1 MADQPIRLRRP
12 LRLACVTNPESGRN
26 RRHLAEVRALL
37 SARSGVVYRE
47 ARGQRAVSEALRE
60 MRADP
65 PDLLVVNGGDGTVAA
80 VLTTLLLEGPFPRLP
95 LLVLLRGG
103 TTNMTAGDVGAREA
117 LLPSL
122 HRLLDPSGELEGTV
136 VERPVLRV
144 DVSPE
149 GPAQFGMFFGTGAI
163 VRGIEFCHRKVH
175 SRGLRDS
182 LAPALCTLRVL
193 WAMARGDERYAAP
206 RPMSVAGRV
215 AGERAGGGEEDQEQD
230 YLLVLASS
238 LERLFAGLRPYW
250 GDAEGAFYHS
260 RLRARAGHAARTLL
274 PLFWGRAGRFATP
287 EHGYHSG
294 KLDSL
299 SLEMDGPVTVDG
311 EVYQASRQAGPVRV
325 SVGGRVAFLRF

>member
-1 MADQPIRLRRP
+1 M
-12 LRLACVTNPESGRN
+12 G
-26 RRHLAEVRALL
+26 
-37 SARSGVVYRE
+37 
-47 ARGQRAVSEALRE
+47 
-60 MRADP
+60 ADP
-65 PDLLVVNGGDGTVAA
+65 PDLLAVNGGDGTVAA

-122 HRLLDPSGELEGTV
+122 RRLLDPSGELEGTV

-149 GPAQFGMFFGTGAI
+149 RPAHFGMFFGTGAI
-163 VRGIEFCHRKVH
+163 VRGIEFCHRRVH

-260 RLRARAGHAARTLL
+260 RLRARPGHALGTLA
-274 PLFWGRAGRFATP
+274 PLFWGRAGRFARP
-287 EHGYHSG
+287 EHGYYSG

-299 SLEMDGPVTVDG
+299 SLQMDGPVTVDG

-325 SVGGRVAFLRF
+325 SVGGRLAFLRF

>member
-1 MADQPIRLRRP
+1 MADQPIRLRQP

-37 SARSGVVYRE
+37 SARPDVVHRE
-47 ARGQRAVSEALRE
+47 ARGQRAVSEALST
-60 MRADP
+60 MQANP
-65 PDLLVVNGGDGTVAA
+65 PELLAVNGGDGTVAA
-80 VLTTLLLEGPFPRLP
+80 VLTALLLERPFPRLP
-95 LLVLLRGG
+95 LLALLRGG
-103 TTNMTAGDVGAREA
+103 TTNMTAGDVGASEA

-122 HRLLDPSGELEGTV
+122 RRLLDRSGELEGTV

-144 DVSPE
+144 DVSLE
-149 GPAQFGMFFGTGAI
+149 GPTQFGMFFGTGAI
-163 VRGIEFCHRKVH
+163 VRGIEFCHRRVH

-206 RPMSVAGRV
+206 RPTTVTGRV
-215 AGERAGGGEEDQEQD
+215 GEGRAGGGEEEQD

-250 GDAEGAFYHS
+250 GDADGAFYHS
-260 RLRARAGHAARTLL
+260 RLRARPGHALRTLP
-274 PLFWGRAGRFATP
+274 PLGWGRAGRFATP
-287 EHGYHSG
+287 GHGYYSG

-311 EVYQASRQAGPVRV
+311 EVYQASRRAGPVRV
-325 SVGGRVAFLRF
+325 SVGGRVGFLRF

>member
-1 MADQPIRLRRP
+1 MLAARP
-12 LRLACVTNPESGRN
+12 A
-26 RRHLAEVRALL
+26 
-37 SARSGVVYRE
+37 VVHRE

-60 MRADP
+60 MGADP
-65 PDLLVVNGGDGTVAA
+65 PDLLAVNGGDGTVAA

-103 TTNMTAGDVGAREA
+103 ITNMTAGDVGAREA

-122 HRLLDPSGELEGTV
+122 RRLLDPSGELEGTV

-149 GPAQFGMFFGTGAI
+149 RPAHFGMFFGTGAI
-163 VRGIEFCHRKVH
+163 VRGIEFCHRRVH

-193 WAMARGDERYAAP
+193 WAMARGDERYVAP
-206 RPMSVAGRV
+206 RPMTVAGRV
-215 AGERAGGGEEDQEQD
+215 AGEQAGGGEEGQEQD

-260 RLRARAGHAARTLL
+260 RLRARPGHALGTLA
-274 PLFWGRAGRFATP
+274 PLFWGRAGRFARP
-287 EHGYHSG
+287 EHGYYSG

-299 SLEMDGPVTVDG
+299 SLQMDGPVTVDG

-325 SVGGRVAFLRF
+325 SVGGRLAFLRF

>member
-1 MADQPIRLRRP
+1 MAHQPIRLRRP

-37 SARSGVVYRE
+37 SARPDVVHRE

-60 MRADP
+60 MGADP
-65 PDLLVVNGGDGTVAA
+65 PDLLAVNGGDGTVAA

-122 HRLLDPSGELEGTV
+122 RRLLDPSGELEGTV

-149 GPAQFGMFFGTGAI
+149 RPAHFGMFFGTGAI
-163 VRGIEFCHRKVH
+163 VRGIEFCHRRVH

-193 WAMARGDERYAAP
+193 WAMARGDERYVAP
-206 RPMSVAGRV
+206 RPMTVAGRV
-215 AGERAGGGEEDQEQD
+215 AGEQAGGGEEGQEQD

-260 RLRARAGHAARTLL
+260 RLRARPGHALGTLA
-274 PLFWGRAGRFATP
+274 PLFWGRAGRFARP
-287 EHGYHSG
+287 EHGYYSG

-299 SLEMDGPVTVDG
+299 SLQMDGPVTVDG

-325 SVGGRVAFLRF
+325 SVGGRLAFLRF

>member
-37 SARSGVVYRE
+37 SARPDVVHRE

-60 MRADP
+60 MGADP
-65 PDLLVVNGGDGTVAA
+65 PDLLAVNGGDGTVAA
-80 VLTTLLLEGPFPRLP
+80 VLTALLLERPFPRLP
-95 LLVLLRGG
+95 LLALLRGG
-103 TTNMTAGDVGAREA
+103 TTNMTAGDVGASEA

-122 HRLLDPSGELEGTV
+122 RRLLDPSGELEGTV

-149 GPAQFGMFFGTGAI
+149 GPTQFGMFFGTGAI
-163 VRGIEFCHRKVH
+163 VRGIEFCHRRVH

-206 RPMSVAGRV
+206 RPTTVTGRV
-215 AGERAGGGEEDQEQD
+215 GEGRAGGGEEEQD

-250 GDAEGAFYHS
+250 GDADGAFYHS
-260 RLRARAGHAARTLL
+260 RLRARPGHALRTLP

-287 EHGYHSG
+287 GHGYYSG

-311 EVYQASRQAGPVRV
+311 EVYQASRRAGPVRV
-325 SVGGRVAFLRF
+325 SVGGRVGFLRF

>member
-1 MADQPIRLRRP
+1 MAHQPIRLRRP

-37 SARSGVVYRE
+37 SARPDVVHRE

-60 MRADP
+60 MGADP
-65 PDLLVVNGGDGTVAA
+65 PDLLAVNGGDGTVAA

-122 HRLLDPSGELEGTV
+122 RRLLDPSGELEGTV

-163 VRGIEFCHRKVH
+163 VRGIEFCHRRVH

-206 RPMSVAGRV
+206 RPTTVTGRV
-215 AGERAGGGEEDQEQD
+215 GEGRAGGGEEEQD

-250 GDAEGAFYHS
+250 GDADGAFYHS
-260 RLRARAGHAARTLL
+260 RLRARPGHALRTLP

-287 EHGYHSG
+287 GHGYYSG

-311 EVYQASRQAGPVRV
+311 EVYQASRRAGPVRV
-325 SVGGRVAFLRF
+325 SVGGRVGFLRF

>member
-1 MADQPIRLRRP
+1 M
-12 LRLACVTNPESGRN
+12 G
-26 RRHLAEVRALL
+26 
-37 SARSGVVYRE
+37 
-47 ARGQRAVSEALRE
+47 
-60 MRADP
+60 ADP
-65 PDLLVVNGGDGTVAA
+65 PDLLAVNGGDGTVAA

-122 HRLLDPSGELEGTV
+122 RRLLDPSGELEGTV

-149 GPAQFGMFFGTGAI
+149 RPAHFGMFFGTGAI
-163 VRGIEFCHRKVH
+163 VRGIEFCHRRVH

-193 WAMARGDERYAAP
+193 WAMARGDERYVAP
-206 RPMSVAGRV
+206 RPMTVAGRV
-215 AGERAGGGEEDQEQD
+215 AGEQAGGGEEGQEQD

-260 RLRARAGHAARTLL
+260 RLRARPGHALGTLA
-274 PLFWGRAGRFATP
+274 PLFWGRAGRFARP
-287 EHGYHSG
+287 EHGYYSG

-299 SLEMDGPVTVDG
+299 SLQMDGPVTVDG

-325 SVGGRVAFLRF
+325 SVGGRLAFLRF

>member
-1 MADQPIRLRRP
+1 M
-12 LRLACVTNPESGRN
+12 G
-26 RRHLAEVRALL
+26 
-37 SARSGVVYRE
+37 
-47 ARGQRAVSEALRE
+47 
-60 MRADP
+60 ADP
-65 PDLLVVNGGDGTVAA
+65 PDLLAVNGGDGTVAA

-122 HRLLDPSGELEGTV
+122 RRLLDPSGELEGTV

-149 GPAQFGMFFGTGAI
+149 RPAHFGMFFGTGAI
-163 VRGIEFCHRKVH
+163 VRGIEFCHRRVH

-193 WAMARGDERYAAP
+193 WAMARGDERYVAP
-206 RPMSVAGRV
+206 RPMTVAGRV
-215 AGERAGGGEEDQEQD
+215 AGEQAGGGEEGQEQD

-274 PLFWGRAGRFATP
+274 PLFWGRAGRFATS

-311 EVYQASRQAGPVRV
+311 EVYQASRRAGPVRV
-325 SVGGRVAFLRF
+325 SVGGRVGFLRF

>member
-1 MADQPIRLRRP
+1 MAAQPIRLRQP

-37 SARSGVVYRE
+37 SARPDVVHRE

-80 VLTTLLLEGPFPRLP
+80 VLTALLLERPFPRLP
-95 LLVLLRGG
+95 LLALLRGG
-103 TTNMTAGDVGAREA
+103 TTNMTAGDVGASEA

-122 HRLLDPSGELEGTV
+122 RRLLDPSGELEGTV

-149 GPAQFGMFFGTGAI
+149 GPTQFGMFFGTGAI
-163 VRGIEFCHRKVH
+163 VRGIEFCHRRVH

-206 RPMSVAGRV
+206 RPTTVTGRV
-215 AGERAGGGEEDQEQD
+215 GEGRAGGGEEEQD

-250 GDAEGAFYHS
+250 GDADGAFYHS
-260 RLRARAGHAARTLL
+260 RLRARPGHALRTLP

-287 EHGYHSG
+287 GHGYYSG

-311 EVYQASRQAGPVRV
+311 EVYQASRRAGPVRV
-325 SVGGRVAFLRF
+325 SVGGRVGFLRF

>member
-163 VRGIEFCHRKVH
+163 VRGIEFCHRRVH

-206 RPMSVAGRV
+206 RPTTVTGRV
-215 AGERAGGGEEDQEQD
+215 GEGRAGGGEEEQD

-250 GDAEGAFYHS
+250 GDADGAFYHS
-260 RLRARAGHAARTLL
+260 RLRARPGHALRTLP

-287 EHGYHSG
+287 GHGYYSG

-311 EVYQASRQAGPVRV
+311 EVYQASRRAGPVRV
-325 SVGGRVAFLRF
+325 SVGGRVGFLRF

>member
-103 TTNMTAGDVGAREA
+103 TTNMTAGDVGSREA

-122 HRLLDPSGELEGTV
+122 RRLLDPSGELEGTL

-163 VRGIEFCHRKVH
+163 VRGIEFCHRRVH

-193 WAMARGDERYAAP
+193 WAMARGDERYASP
-206 RPMSVAGRV
+206 RPMTVAGRV
-215 AGERAGGGEEDQEQD
+215 AREQAGGGEEDQEQD

>member
-37 SARSGVVYRE
+37 SARPDVVHRE

-149 GPAQFGMFFGTGAI
+149 RPAHFGMFFGTGAI
-163 VRGIEFCHRKVH
+163 VRGIEFCHRRVH

-206 RPMSVAGRV
+206 RPTTVTGRV
-215 AGERAGGGEEDQEQD
+215 GEGRAGGGEEEQD

-250 GDAEGAFYHS
+250 GDADGAFYHS
-260 RLRARAGHAARTLL
+260 RLRARPGHALRTLP

-287 EHGYHSG
+287 GHGYYSG

-311 EVYQASRQAGPVRV
+311 EVYQASRRAGPVRV
-325 SVGGRVAFLRF
+325 SVGGRVGFLRF

>member
-1 MADQPIRLRRP
+1 MAHQPIRLRRP

-37 SARSGVVYRE
+37 SARPDVVHRE

-122 HRLLDPSGELEGTV
+122 RRLLDPSGELEGTV

-149 GPAQFGMFFGTGAI
+149 RPAHFGMFFGTGAI
-163 VRGIEFCHRKVH
+163 VRGIEFCHRRVH

-206 RPMSVAGRV
+206 RPTTVTGRV
-215 AGERAGGGEEDQEQD
+215 GEGRAGGGEEEQD

-250 GDAEGAFYHS
+250 GDADGAFYHS
-260 RLRARAGHAARTLL
+260 RLRARPGHALRTLP

-287 EHGYHSG
+287 GHGYYSG

-311 EVYQASRQAGPVRV
+311 EVYQASRRAGPVRV
-325 SVGGRVAFLRF
+325 SVGGRVGFLRF

>member
-26 RRHLAEVRALL
+26 RRHLAAVRALL
-37 SARSGVVYRE
+37 SARPDVVHRE

-60 MRADP
+60 MGADP
-65 PDLLVVNGGDGTVAA
+65 PDLLAVNGGDGTVAA

-122 HRLLDPSGELEGTV
+122 RRLLDPSGELEGTV

-149 GPAQFGMFFGTGAI
+149 RPAHFGMFFGTGAI
-163 VRGIEFCHRKVH
+163 VRGIEFCHRRVH

-193 WAMARGDERYAAP
+193 WAMARGDERYVAP
-206 RPMSVAGRV
+206 RPMTVAGRV
-215 AGERAGGGEEDQEQD
+215 AGEQAGGGEEGQEQD

-260 RLRARAGHAARTLL
+260 RLRARPGHALGTLA
-274 PLFWGRAGRFATP
+274 PLFWGRAGRFARP
-287 EHGYHSG
+287 EHGYYSG

-299 SLEMDGPVTVDG
+299 SLQMDGPVTVDG

-325 SVGGRVAFLRF
+325 SVGGRLAFLRF

>member
-1 MADQPIRLRRP
+1 MQANPPEL
-12 LRLACVTNPESGRN
+12 LA
-26 RRHLAEVRALL
+26 
-37 SARSGVVYRE
+37 
-47 ARGQRAVSEALRE
+47 
-60 MRADP
+60 
-65 PDLLVVNGGDGTVAA
+65 VNGGDGTVAA
-80 VLTTLLLEGPFPRLP
+80 VLTALLLERPFPRLP
-95 LLVLLRGG
+95 LLALLRGG
-103 TTNMTAGDVGAREA
+103 TTNMTAGDVGASEA

-122 HRLLDPSGELEGTV
+122 RRLLDPSGELEGTV

-149 GPAQFGMFFGTGAI
+149 GPTQFGMFFGTGAI
-163 VRGIEFCHRKVH
+163 VRGIEFCHRRVH

-206 RPMSVAGRV
+206 RPTTVTGRV
-215 AGERAGGGEEDQEQD
+215 GEGRAGGGEEEQD

-250 GDAEGAFYHS
+250 GDADGAFYHS
-260 RLRARAGHAARTLL
+260 RLRARPGHALRTLP

-287 EHGYHSG
+287 GHGYYSG

-311 EVYQASRQAGPVRV
+311 EVYQASRRAGPVRV
-325 SVGGRVAFLRF
+325 SVGGRVGFLRF

>member
-26 RRHLAEVRALL
+26 RRHLAAVRALL
-37 SARSGVVYRE
+37 SARPDVVHRE

-60 MRADP
+60 MGADP
-65 PDLLVVNGGDGTVAA
+65 PDLLAVNGGDGTVAA

-122 HRLLDPSGELEGTV
+122 RRLLDPSGELEGTV

-149 GPAQFGMFFGTGAI
+149 GPAHFGMFFGTGAI
-163 VRGIEFCHRKVH
+163 VRGIEFCHRRVH

-193 WAMARGDERYAAP
+193 WAMARGDERYVAP
-206 RPMSVAGRV
+206 RPMTVAGRV
-215 AGERAGGGEEDQEQD
+215 AGEQAGGGEEGQEQD

>member
-26 RRHLAEVRALL
+26 RRHLAAVRALL
-37 SARSGVVYRE
+37 SARPDVVHRE

-60 MRADP
+60 MGADP
-65 PDLLVVNGGDGTVAA
+65 PDLLAVNGGDGTVAA

-122 HRLLDPSGELEGTV
+122 RRLLDPSGELEGTV

-149 GPAQFGMFFGTGAI
+149 RPAHFGMFFGTGAI
-163 VRGIEFCHRKVH
+163 VRGIEFCHRRVH

-206 RPMSVAGRV
+206 RPTTVTGRV
-215 AGERAGGGEEDQEQD
+215 GEGRAGGGEEEQD

-250 GDAEGAFYHS
+250 GDADGAFYHS
-260 RLRARAGHAARTLL
+260 RLRARPGHALRTLP

-287 EHGYHSG
+287 GHGYYSG

-311 EVYQASRQAGPVRV
+311 EVYQASRRAGPVRV
-325 SVGGRVAFLRF
+325 SVGGRVGFLRF

>member
-1 MADQPIRLRRP
+1 VADQPIRLRRP

-37 SARSGVVYRE
+37 SARPDVVHRE

-60 MRADP
+60 MGADP
-65 PDLLVVNGGDGTVAA
+65 PDLLAVNGGDGTVAA
-80 VLTTLLLEGPFPRLP
+80 
-95 LLVLLRGG
+95 
-103 TTNMTAGDVGAREA
+103 TNMTAGDVGAREA

-122 HRLLDPSGELEGTV
+122 RRLLDPSGELEGTV

-149 GPAQFGMFFGTGAI
+149 RPAHFGMFFGTGAI
-163 VRGIEFCHRKVH
+163 VRGIEFCHRRVH

-193 WAMARGDERYAAP
+193 WAMARGDERYVAP
-206 RPMSVAGRV
+206 RPMTVAGRV
-215 AGERAGGGEEDQEQD
+215 AGEQAGGGEEGQEQD

-260 RLRARAGHAARTLL
+260 RLRARPGHALGTLA
-274 PLFWGRAGRFATP
+274 PLFWGRAGRFARP
-287 EHGYHSG
+287 EHGYYSG

-299 SLEMDGPVTVDG
+299 SLQMDGPVTVDG

-325 SVGGRVAFLRF
+325 SVGGRLAFLRF